1 MKEKKKKDVAVSAM
15 ESFDTITAELETLLK
30 AGKDSMVKISIL
42 QGATHAV
49 FHQIVEAAPSGL
61 QATKFIV
68 GELDHMLEHQVEQQ
82 AEELLEE
89 MKEDILEETAA
100 SGTMH

>member
-89 MKEDILEETAA
+89 MKEDILEDAPA

>member
-1 MKEKKKKDVAVSAM
+1 MEEKKQKAVTDGAM

-30 AGKDSMVKISIL
+30 ATKDNMSKIGIL

-61 QATKFIV
+61 QAIKFIV
-68 GELDHMLEHQVEQQ
+68 GELDHLLEHQVEQRT
-82 AEELLEE
+82 EEVLEDL
-89 MKEDILEETAA
+89 KEEILEDAPA
-100 SGTMH
+100 SGPMH